1 MDDVDGLFERYREAA
16 GRRQAA
22 ADAFLRH
29 AQTYRAD
36 VKRDGREITTELL
49 EGFFEEK
56 YAKNA
61 KVRKAA
67 QDTKK
72 MLANFDQAAA
82 LVTSSVMTM
91 SLQLK
96 LALDTLAFETIAAP
110 IRELA
115 KPPNP
120 SGTTAIEIARE
131 GAESLS
137 TARRKLHGS
146 AIQAVTDAHVLEN
159 QVEETLRQATLLL
172 EVRRK
177 RLWDFRREN
186 LSVTWGELRQR
197 ATKEG
202 QDALSETIRERL
214 EEIIIEA
221 LEEEA
226 IEISQLKRASRY
238 IRLLHRLFGTKP
250 VDRRNNDTDQMMGLL
265 EQLELEN
272 KLLKEFDD
280 VFERAGAS
288 IGSIR
293 AGAEGSFEG
302 RAIS

>member
-1 MDDVDGLFERYREAA
+1 MGDIDGLFERYIEAA

-22 ADAFLRH
+22 VDAFLQH

-67 QDTKK
+67 QDTKNL
-72 MLANFDQAAA
+72 LANFDQAAA

-91 SLQLK
+91 TLQLK
-96 LALDTLAFETIAAP
+96 LALDTLALETIAAP
-110 IRELA
+110 VRELE
-115 KPPNP
+115 KPLNP
-120 SGTTAIEIARE
+120 SGKTALEIARE
-131 GAESLS
+131 GVQSLS

-197 ATKEG
+197 AAKEG
-202 QDALSETIRERL
+202 QDELSETFRERL
-214 EEIIIEA
+214 AEIITEA
-221 LEEEA
+221 LEREA
-226 IEISQLKRASRY
+226 EDISQLKRASRY
-238 IRLLHRLFGTKP
+238 IRLFYRLFGTRL
-250 VDRRNNDTDQMMGLL
+250 VNRQNNDTDQMMGLF

-293 AGAEGSFEG
+293 AGAENGFEG